1 MKILVDD
8 RLYLLDIEAAAR
20 LMPEQRLAKMMAFRH
35 EDGRRQSAAAYMLLR
50 KALLTEYGISASPEF
65 AYTAGGKPYLPDYP
79 AVHFN
84 LSHCRHAAV
93 CAVADFPVGI
103 DVESVR
109 PFKDRLAR
117 HVLSK
122 GEYAAVVRSARPDVE
137 FIRYWTMKESVLKL
151 TGEGL
156 RTDLRSVLPA
166 AGVEFSTV
174 VTPTYIYTVCRYK
187 PR

>member
-1 MKILVDD
+1 MKILVND
-8 RLYLLDIEAAAR
+8 RLGQFDIEAAVPF
-20 LMPEQRLAKMMAFRH
+20 MPEQRLAKMMAFRR
-35 EDGRRQSAAAYMLLR
+35 DAGRRQSAAAYMLLR
-50 KALLTEYGISASPEF
+50 RALLSEYGIEASPEF
-65 AYTAGGKPYLPDYP
+65 AYADGGKPYLPDYP
-79 AVHFN
+79 HIHFN

-109 PFKDRLAR
+109 PFKEDLAR
-117 HVLSK
+117 HVLSD
-122 GEYAAVVRSARPDVE
+122 GEYAAVVRSARPDAE

-151 TGEGL
+151 TGRGL

-174 VTPTYIYTVCRYK
+174 LTPTYIYTVCRYK
-187 PR
+187 QQ